1 MHKTK
6 LIHVFYIFILLASC
20 YPHDD
25 GLNSKLLNLTTE
37 GKNTFG
43 CKINGQTF
51 LPRDSGGLN
60 IEDPVPILKALY
72 VYDKYN
78 FNGYRL
84 FIFADNEILKKTIF
98 FEMTGS
104 QTPLEEGGIYPLI
117 SNENE
122 NIQATYEFW
131 EANDN
136 GVGYKTIYTYNT
148 NNEVSG
154 ELKIVK
160 LDTEN
165 QIISGTFWFDC
176 KEVNTGKIAE
186 IREGRFD
193 INYTILF

>member
-1 MHKTK
+1 
-6 LIHVFYIFILLASC
+6 
-20 YPHDD
+20 
-25 GLNSKLLNLTTE
+25 
-37 GKNTFG
+37 
-43 CKINGQTF
+43 
-51 LPRDSGGLN
+51 
-60 IEDPVPILKALY
+60 
-72 VYDKYN
+72 
-78 FNGYRL
+78 
-84 FIFADNEILKKTIF
+84 
-98 FEMTGS
+98 MTGS
-104 QTPLEEGGIYPLI
+104 QTPLEEGSIYPLI